1 MNQAVVNF
9 ITAIIPNKAK
19 REKWRGLLV
28 KINVGMVIK
37 KGLAEII
44 AGLIPH
50 KMTRNRWR
58 GILRYGPFNAISLML
73 KMRKN
78 KAVKPKHFLTV
89 CAIAKNE
96 GPYFKEWIEW
106 HQKLGVEKFYI
117 YDNESTDNTR
127 EILAPYAESGLVDY
141 IFWPGLKQ
149 QLITYDDCLEKHRL
163 DAHWIAVIDMDEFI
177 IPIKDQSIT
186 QFLQRFEDAAAVEI
200 NWLVYGSGGAKQ
212 KEPGTI
218 MERFRKHSLPNH
230 YLNRHVKSIVNPR
243 RVFSFIGC
251 HEVARM
257 YGKTFDSHGNPLKK
271 HFRDRE
277 PQHDVIRINHYAVKS
292 YDEFLQKRARG
303 RARILDM
310 RGLDYFEEYD
320 LNDLEDT
327 TNLSKK

>member
-1 MNQAVVNF
+1 M
-9 ITAIIPNKAK
+9 
-19 REKWRGLLV
+19 
-28 KINVGMVIK
+28 K
-37 KGLAEII
+37 KGLAEVV
-44 AGLIPH
+44 AGLIPF

-73 KMRKN
+73 KMRRN
-78 KAVKPKHFLTV
+78 KSAKPKHYLAI

-96 GPYFKEWIEW
+96 GPYFEEWITW

-127 EILAPYAESGLVDY
+127 EILAPYVETGLVDY

-163 DAHWIAVIDMDEFI
+163 DTRWLAVIDMDEFI
-177 IPIKDQSIT
+177 KPIQDLTIT
-186 QFLQRFEDAAAVEI
+186 DFLKNHEDVPAVEI
-200 NWLVYGSGGAKQ
+200 NWLVYGSGGAKE
-212 KEPGTI
+212 KEQGSI
-218 MERFRKHSLPNH
+218 MERFKKHSLPNH
-230 YLNRHVKSIVNPR
+230 YLNRHIKSIVNPR
-243 RVFSFIGC
+243 RVFTFIGC

-257 YGKTFDSHGNPLKK
+257 SGKTVDPHGNPIQK

-303 RARILDM
+303 RARVLDE

-320 LNDLEDT
+320 LNDIKEKDT
-327 TNLSKK
+327 A